1 MPKKFFE
8 DYGAVIGDE
17 AHLFKVRI
25 TNKDNDKTN

>member
-17 AHLFKVRI
+17 AHLFNRI